1 MKRDLDL
8 VRTILKEIESKAAGD
23 FARGLSIDG
32 RAQAEVDEHV
42 RIMIDAGLLDGQP
55 KTMAAAGYHPTFIR
69 GLSWHGHDFLDAARD
84 DSIWKKVREKIVKAA
99 GSMAFDVV
107 VELLKAE
114 GKSRLGLPG

>member
-8 VRTILKEIESKAAGD
+8 VRTILKEIESRPAGD
-23 FARGLSIDG
+23 FARGLPIDG
-32 RAQAEVDEHV
+32 RVQAEVDEHV

-55 KTMAAAGYHPTFIR
+55 KTMTLHGYHPTVIR

-84 DSIWKKVREKIVKAA
+84 DSIWKKVREKVVKAA

-114 GKSRLGLPG
+114 GKSRLGLPD